1 MTSDCGSA
9 SGCGIL
15 DDYDTNSFGTQFN
28 SNNGGVYATEWTSD
42 FINVWFFERGTV
54 PSDITSGQPNPG
66 LWGVPMASFEGS
78 CDIDEHFSCS
88 NIVFDMNFCTP
99 LAVTNWTTTECSN
112 QAATCQDYIA
122 MGPEELRNM

>member
-99 LAVTNWTTTECSN
+99 LAVTNWATTECSN
-112 QAATCQDYIA
+112 QASTCQDYIA
-122 MGPEELRNM
+122 TSPEELYNM